1 MDVKSDKL
9 GCGLNCFKLA
19 FPPLDE
25 KRILELQSVWLAQ
38 MAGIAD
44 LLEESRAEVRRL
56 ECEVESRVGHHLVR
70 DLQKEVNNLRGKRL
84 TL

>member
-1 MDVKSDKL
+1 
-9 GCGLNCFKLA
+9 
-19 FPPLDE
+19 
-25 KRILELQSVWLAQ
+25 